1 MKSLRYIVVVVF
13 IFFCV
18 DAWGQSNKTI
28 RGTVKGENG
37 EILAGATIV
46 VAKSDRYSVADANGA
61 YSIVTNGNENIKVSF
76 IGYND
81 YVFQAAEGEVFDVIL
96 KSAPN
101 TVLDETVVIGYGK
114 TTKKEVTGSV
124 ASLKSENLD
133 KGSFTN
139 AAALLQGKVAGLNVV
154 NPDGGDPN
162 ASYEILLRGTNTLKA
177 GQGPL
182 IIIDGVADAD
192 MRNINFQEVE
202 SIDVLKDGSAAAIYG
217 TRGTNGVI
225 IITTKR
231 ARKGEAVV
239 EYDGQ
244 VSVQTVASRALPMT
258 ADEFKYAIEN
268 FSPANAAS
276 LYGSK
281 TDWFHEITRIPVS
294 HKHSFAVS
302 GGTDKFSHRTVL
314 NVENNQGIQRNN
326 NSDKY
331 LIKTNIHQAA
341 IKDWLTL
348 DYNFTYVKRKYSE
361 ANYGAFRQAF
371 IHNPTEPVYE
381 PGNKESG
388 GYYRVI
394 GMDYY
399 NPVAMINE
407 RSNANNVDS
416 FGANIR
422 AALNILPVKGLKWD
436 NFVSYSGEAYE
447 SRDYRTRYYPSLIG
461 RDGEANIKNSRLEDL
476 QWESIIH
483 YSNVFEKNSLQAVV
497 GYTWQE
503 LNSSRSSMTNFG
515 FGNDFFKTNNMEAG
529 SALTEGLASMSSY
542 RDRSRYIAFFGRLMY
557 NYDEKYLVSAS
568 LRRDGSSKFGINNKW
583 GWFPA
588 VSLGWRLNKESWL
601 TDVKWLS
608 ELKLRGGYGVTGN
621 QDFSNYKSMLLMSP
635 KGYFYY
641 DGKWISAYS
650 PLSNANP
657 DLAWERKSEFNAGI
671 DFAFLDNRLGG
682 TLDYYYRLTTNLLYD
697 YSVPVPPYDYKT
709 LFTNVGSISNQGIEL
724 TLYGIPVK
732 TKKIEWNTT
741 IILAR
746 NMNKLISFTN
756 EQFKDGE
763 YKIGWINTPVGVY
776 SQRLIAG
783 NSLGTFYGPV
793 WIGVD
798 EKTGKDKLENAI
810 AGSVAEADWSNLG
823 SAYPEMTIGWSNNL
837 VLGNWA
843 LSATLRAGVGGK
855 VFNTYRAEYENITG
869 IGLRNIMSSWLNNTS
884 FTGKVTYS
892 SKYLEDASFLKLDNL
907 SLVYTIKLSNE
918 YLRKIRLFFSAQ
930 NVFTLTAYSGV
941 DPEVGI
947 SGLAPGIERTSY
959 YPRTRTFTF
968 GASFTF

>member
-1 MKSLRYIVVVVF
+1 MKKLNCIILALFVF
-13 IFFCV
+13 YCAN
-18 DAWGQSNKTI
+18 AWGQSNKTI

-46 VAKSDRYSVADANGA
+46 ASNSNRYSIADADGV
-61 YSIVTNGNENIKVSF
+61 YSIVTDGKENIKVSF
-76 IGYND
+76 FGYND
-81 YVFQAAEGEVFDVIL
+81 YIFQATEGDVFDIKL
-96 KSAPN
+96 ELAPN
-101 TVLDETVVIGYGK
+101 LMLDETVVIGYGK

-133 KGSFTN
+133 NGAFTN
-139 AAALLQGKVAGLNVV
+139 AAGLLQGKVAGLNVV
-154 NPDGGDPN
+154 NPNGGDPN

-192 MRNINFQEVE
+192 IKNINFQEVE

-231 ARKGEAVV
+231 ARQGETTV

-244 VSVQTVASRALPMT
+244 VSVQTVAARALPMT
-258 ADEFKYAIEN
+258 AEEFKYTIEN
-268 FSPANAAS
+268 FAPASVGS
-276 LYGSK
+276 LYGSI
-281 TDWFHEITRIPVS
+281 TDWFNEITRVPVS

-302 GGTDKFSHRTVL
+302 GGTEKFSHRTVL
-314 NVENNQGIQRNN
+314 NVENNQGLQKKN

-331 LIKTNIHQAA
+331 LIKTNIHQTA
-341 IKDWLTL
+341 IKGWLTL

-361 ANYGAFRQAF
+361 ANYDAFRQAF
-371 IHNPTEPVYE
+371 IHNPTEPVYD
-381 PGNKESG
+381 PGNREAG
-388 GYYRVI
+388 GYYRVV

-407 RSNANNVDS
+407 RSNAHNVDN
-416 FGANIR
+416 FGGNIR
-422 AALNILPVKGLKWD
+422 ASLNILPVKGLKWD
-436 NFVSYSGEAYE
+436 NFVSYRGEAYE
-447 SRDYRTRYYPSLIG
+447 SRDYRTRYYPSIIG
-461 RDGEANIKNSRLEDL
+461 RDGEANIKNYRSEDL
-476 QWESIIH
+476 QWESVMH
-483 YSNVFEKNSLQAVV
+483 YANVFGKHSLQAVL

-503 LNSSRSSMTNFG
+503 MNSSNSSMTNFG
-515 FGNDFFKTNNMEAG
+515 FGNDFFKTDNIGAG
-529 SALTEGLASMSSY
+529 SALTDGLASMSSY
-542 RDRSRYIAFFGRLMY
+542 RERSRYIAFFGRLMY

-568 LRRDGSSKFGINNKW
+568 LRRDGSSKFGINHKW

-588 VSLGWRLNKESWL
+588 VSLGWRLNKEEWL
-601 TDVKWLS
+601 KDVQWLS

-621 QDFSNYKSMLLMSP
+621 QDFSSYKSMLLMSP
-635 KGYFYY
+635 EGYFYY
-641 DGKWISAYS
+641 NGKWISAYS
-650 PLSNANP
+650 PVSNANP
-657 DLAWERKSEFNAGI
+657 NLAWEKKSEFNVGI
-671 DFAFLDNRLGG
+671 DFALFNNRFGG

-724 TLYGIPVK
+724 TLYGVPVK
-732 TKKIEWNTT
+732 TKKLEWNTSIT
-741 IILAR
+741 LAR

-756 EQFKDGE
+756 DEFKDGE
-763 YKIGWINTPVGVY
+763 YKIGWIKTPVGVY

-793 WIGVD
+793 WLGVD
-798 EKTGKDKLENAI
+798 ENTGKDKLENAI
-810 AGSVAEADWSNLG
+810 AGAVAEADWSNLG

-837 VLGNWA
+837 TLGNWA
-843 LSATLRAGVGGK
+843 LSATLRAGIGGK

-884 FTGKVTYS
+884 FTDKVTYS
-892 SKYLEDASFLKLDNL
+892 SKYLEDASYLKVDNI
-907 SLVYTIKLSNE
+907 SLLYTIKLKNE
-918 YLRKIRLFFSAQ
+918 YLRKIRLFLSAQ
-930 NVFTLTAYSGV
+930 NIFTLTSYSGV

-947 SGLAPGIERTSY
+947 SGLAPGIESTSY

-968 GASFTF
+968 GTSLTF